1 MARDKMPMST
11 ARISAPWGFLQIACI
26 VQMRKH
32 VLSPCSGPHN
42 AEVKSRLI
50 DALMEM
56 RV

>member
-11 ARISAPWGFLQIACI
+11 VRISAPWGFLQIACI
-26 VQMRKH
+26 AQVRKH
-32 VLSPCSGPHN
+32 VLSPCSGPHK
-42 AEVKSRLI
+42 AEVKSRLM